1 MRSVYL
7 YEDANTLLADRF
19 AASQYV
25 LGSTLSGEPG
35 IGEEQPVSQ

>member
-1 MRSVYL
+1 MRSAYM
-7 YEDANTLLADRF
+7 YEDANALLADSF

-35 IGEEQPVSQ
+35 IGEE